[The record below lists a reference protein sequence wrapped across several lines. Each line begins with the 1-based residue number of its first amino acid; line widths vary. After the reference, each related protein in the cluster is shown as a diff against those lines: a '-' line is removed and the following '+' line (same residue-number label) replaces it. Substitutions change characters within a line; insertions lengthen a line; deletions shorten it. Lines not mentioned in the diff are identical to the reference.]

1 LMIPGAA
8 TAPALIIVGVF
19 MMKSAT
25 RIAWDDMEQA
35 IPSFLT
41 IAMMP
46 FAYSI
51 SDGVAFGFISY
62 VIIKAVRAIILLVA
76 PDKEGK
82 ETASSKMKEIPV
94 LMWIISIMFIVM
106 YILKDIM

>member
-1 LMIPGAA
+1 
-8 TAPALIIVGVF
+8 LIIVGVF

-35 IPSFLT
+35 IPAFLT

-62 VIIKAVRAIILLVA
+62 VIIKAVRAIILAIV
-76 PDKEGK
+76 PDKTGNM
-82 ETASSKMKEIPV
+82 TAGSKLKEIPV

-106 YILKDIM
+106 YVLKDMM